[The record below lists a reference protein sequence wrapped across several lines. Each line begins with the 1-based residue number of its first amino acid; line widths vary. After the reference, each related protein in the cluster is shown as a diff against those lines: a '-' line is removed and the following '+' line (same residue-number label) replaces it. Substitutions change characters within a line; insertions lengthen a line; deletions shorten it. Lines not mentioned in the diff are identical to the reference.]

1 MDISPGDNLPL
12 SEPDREKLGH
22 ELSDLVAD
30 FENQQ
35 RLRLRNIHVQWS
47 WYEAKPLLETRSDPW
62 EGASNI
68 VVPIIRTAADA
79 TAARYYSATLG
90 TGKIWVGSTQ
100 NDEFEDYVIPVQD
113 FLNQVARR
121 EMHLESAIRDG
132 IYEMC
137 VVGSAHWGLRWV
149 QREKVIFTP
158 GTKGTSRTKSKPS
171 RQRVILSRGP
181 VLDHIPLERIIYDT
195 NYTAWEAPVISKQA
209 FFTYPEMLAMASQ
222 KYWDEE
228 AVERVRNRSIANSSL
243 PSVEVFLEKRNRAGS
258 PLSDTPE
265 PYLPHDIRE
274 VHVDWPFL
282 KGLNLESLRYLENS
296 GDPDEVTLLP
306 IIATV
311 HMETKEV
318 MRAIAKPYYI
328 PDNPFYSAHFRKRP
342 GSSDS
347 PGLAKLLDHIQHGV
361 TTIVNQSI
369 DAVTFGNS
377 IMGVTTDPKL
387 QNARFSPS
395 KMVLVNAGADVQF
408 PAIGKAIQPDLALI
422 GLLTSVGERV
432 ANVSDPQLG
441 RDVKMGG
448 HPSPATSTMA
458 LLHENNMLHRMGIQ
472 ELRWAVS
479 RIGMD
484 VATLF
489 QQFETDEDGH
499 ITRAIGE
506 ADARMVK
513 QWLFPRD
520 MPIYGN
526 LELDL
531 SSLSESMNPEASRMA
546 AMQVD
551 QATTNHFARI
561 LQFLQVAV
569 NPQAHPLLKEAALS
583 GAKVATLSFKRILQS
598 SEVDDPE
605 KFQFNLAEAMQH
617 AQQQI
622 EQLSRLTQA
631 GGQGQGGPPGPGGP
645 VAPGAPPG
653 SLPPN
658 PGMLPG
664 GGMVPPGA
672 GPPGQAGP
680 PPQGPYPG
688 EQPQ

>member
-1 MDISPGDNLPL
+1 VAVDISPGDALKL
-12 SEPDREKLGH
+12 SPDDMEKLGH
-22 ELSDLVAD
+22 ELADLIED

-35 RLRLRNIHVQWS
+35 KLRLRNIHVQWS
-47 WYEAKPLLETRSDPW
+47 WYEAKPLLAVRSDPW

-100 NDEFEDYVIPVQD
+100 NDEFEDFVIPVQD

-121 EMHLESAIRDG
+121 EMHLESAVRDG

-137 VVGSAHWGLRWV
+137 VVGSTHWGLRWV

-158 GTKGTSRTKSKPS
+158 GTKGKPS

-209 FFTYPEMLAMASQ
+209 FFTYPEMLSMAAQ

-228 AVERVRNRSIANSSL
+228 AVERVRSSSIANSSL
-243 PSVEVFLEKRNRAGS
+243 PSVEVFLEKRKRAGS
-258 PLSDTPE
+258 PLEDTPE

-282 KGLNLESLRYLENS
+282 KGLNLESLRHLENS
-296 GDPDEVTLLP
+296 GDADEMTLLP
-306 IIATV
+306 IIATL
-311 HMETKEV
+311 HMETKQV
-318 MRAIAKPYYI
+318 MRAIAKPYFI

-387 QNARFSPS
+387 QNQRFSPS

-441 RDVKMGG
+441 RDVRMGG

-458 LLHENNMLHRMGIQ
+458 LLQENNMLHRMGIQ

-499 ITRAIGE
+499 IARAIGE

-546 AMQVD
+546 AMQID

-605 KFQFNLAEAMQH
+605 KFQFNLTEAMQH

-622 EQLSRLTQA
+622 EQLSKLTQA
-631 GGQGQGGPPGPGGP
+631 GGQGGQPPQGAPPGPGPAG
-645 VAPGAPPG
+645 
-653 SLPPN
+653 

-672 GPPGQAGP
+672 GPPAPEGP
-680 PPQGPYPG
+680 PPEGPPLG
-688 EQPQ
+688 GQPQ